1 MLYIITCKKKTKE
14 ETKEETKIG
23 SIEKAF
29 FYATKEYIKPVKQ
42 PYYYS
47 YLPFH
52 TPSGGFVFFISIG
65 WVAWCLNYLL
75 LFASVHQSSVSDN
88 ILTSFGF
95 TELETVFITQPLS
108 LLCEIFIGY
117 LSKKIKNWFG
127 YKKDIQLETIYYY
140 SDPYKNKNSTE
151 FSTRFA
157 FEIFVNIPSQISYSI
172 NNIPIKIKNIGYASV
187 ESVIDYI
194 DNKDMHFSNKSH
206 KFNSK
211 EIAIQNLY
219 DNMRKT
225 LNVRKIEEVPKI
237 EEVIKIEEVK
247 LEEVS
252 KIEVSKIK
260 INTLD
265 KIDKNLYY
273 FKKNLPAW
281 KP

>member
-1 MLYIITCKKKTKE
+1 
-14 ETKEETKIG
+14 
-23 SIEKAF
+23 
-29 FYATKEYIKPVKQ
+29 
-42 PYYYS
+42 
-47 YLPFH
+47 
-52 TPSGGFVFFISIG
+52 
-65 WVAWCLNYLL
+65 
-75 LFASVHQSSVSDN
+75 
-88 ILTSFGF
+88 
-95 TELETVFITQPLS
+95 
-108 LLCEIFIGY
+108 
-117 LSKKIKNWFG
+117 
-127 YKKDIQLETIYYY
+127 
-140 SDPYKNKNSTE
+140 
-151 FSTRFA
+151 
-157 FEIFVNIPSQISYSI
+157 
-172 NNIPIKIKNIGYASV
+172 
-187 ESVIDYI
+187 
-194 DNKDMHFSNKSH
+194 MHFSNKSH